1 MAQTSRLGWTLSLKS
16 GSTRVHLRAL
26 CVTPPGPSQTHWSLD
41 FEAALVA
48 EDSPNSETA
57 AVCIQDDD
65 LNDAQRALCQT
76 DLLKALNSNPTKN
89 ENRTT
94 ILRLLF
100 PAVSGTPIRSDFLH
114 YRLAGC
120 PLIHSIHSFLQPLR
134 PIVSVPIVTPSTSP
148 TPQTILSLLS
158 SSLGGI
164 IAQAPSSSTSNGPQ
178 TLSNN
183 LTSHLTHRLSSIP
196 WTLTT
201 TTTTPRRARI
211 FWIQGRANIQASQ
224 QFYAAA
230 HALGITLV
238 VCDEPGH
245 WMESD
250 DPALNP
256 WARYREAFVP
266 LRIDADAGLA
276 QRIVD
281 AVRAYPAEVDGV
293 VCISDVRLEAV
304 ARACE
309 VLGLP
314 SEAAGAYRVA
324 GDKGLTRRLEAD
336 SEGESFVLEDADGL
350 EAVLRE
356 RRGGLRYP
364 LIVKPCTGWN
374 SDCVVKVRD
383 EGELRAAVGRAS
395 GRHANS
401 AARNTRVVLEPYV
414 DGPEVDVNFVVLD
427 GEVLFCDVTDDFPCP
442 GDLVSAEGKTF
453 AANFMETLMDV
464 PTALPEDEQRIMK
477 ESLRKSIARCG
488 FKSGVFHCEAR
499 VRGSRAVYKP
509 REDNGILDLHEVTDK
524 GQASCYL
531 HEINARP
538 PGYVN
543 CVAAMLAYGVDYYAI
558 RLLLALGEEGKER
571 IRALAQPFAGGKP
584 QYTLG
589 IAVLPPTREGI
600 MGSEDAVGE
609 FLDANPDLAK
619 HVVFHQTVK
628 QRGERVQGPDS
639 SELWCVGYVIV
650 ASRTGRK
657 ECLELAQIARERFD
671 YKLMDEA

>member
-1 MAQTSRLGWTLSLKS
+1 MAQKDRLGWTLGLKS
-16 GSTRVHLRAL
+16 GSIKVHLYAL
-26 CVTPPGPSQTHWSLD
+26 WTTTPGPSQTHWSLD
-41 FEAALVA
+41 FEAVLA
-48 EDSPNSETA
+48 EDLSASKSSLIHIE
-57 AVCIQDDD
+57 DGD
-65 LNDAQRALCQT
+65 LNDAQRALIQT
-76 DLLKALNSNPTKN
+76 ALFNALDGNSTKS
-89 ENRTT
+89 RTT

-100 PAVSGTPIRSDFLH
+100 PSVSGTPIRSDFLH
-114 YRLAGC
+114 YRLNGC
-120 PLIHSIHSFLQPLR
+120 ELIHSVHSFLQPLQ
-134 PIVSVPIVTPSTSP
+134 PITSVPVITPQTSSPTTP
-148 TPQTILSLLS
+148 TPQTFLSLLS
-158 SSLGGI
+158 SSMGGI
-164 IAQAPSSSTSNGPQ
+164 IAQSSSPSDAQ

-183 LTSHLTHRLSSIP
+183 LTSQLTYRLSIP
-196 WTLTT
+196 WITPPTSP
-201 TTTTPRRARI
+201 PRRARI
-211 FWIQGRANIQASQ
+211 FWIQGRANIQASR

-230 HALGITLV
+230 HALGISLV

-250 DPALNP
+250 DLAVNP
-256 WARYREAFVP
+256 WVHYREAFVP
-266 LRIDADAGLA
+266 LCIDADAGLA

-281 AVRAYPAEVDGV
+281 AVRAYPARVDGV
-293 VCISDVRLEAV
+293 MCISDVRLEAV

-309 VLGLP
+309 VLGLAT
-314 SEAAGAYRVA
+314 ERAGAYKVA
-324 GDKGLTRRLEAD
+324 GDKGLTRRLVD
-336 SEGESFVLEDADGL
+336 GNGEGQGEESFVLEDAAGL

-356 RRGGLRYP
+356 RGGRLGYP

-383 EGELRAAVGRAS
+383 EDELRAAVSRAS

-401 AARNTRVVLEPYV
+401 AARNTRVVVEPYI
-414 DGPEVDVNFVVLD
+414 DGPEVDANFVVLD
-427 GEVLFCDVTDDFPCP
+427 GEVLFCDITDDFPCP
-442 GDLVSAEGKTF
+442 GDLVRAEGKTF

-477 ESLRKSIARCG
+477 ESLCKSIARCG
-488 FKSGVFHCEAR
+488 FISGVFHCEAR
-499 VRGSRAVYKP
+499 VRCSRALYKP
-509 REDNGILDLHEVTDK
+509 RDDNGILDLHEEMKK
-524 GQASCYL
+524 GQPSCYL

-543 CVAAMLAYGVDYYAI
+543 CVAALLAYGVDYYAI

-571 IRALAQPFAGGKP
+571 IRALAQPFSGGKP

-589 IAVLPPTREGI
+589 IAVLPPSKEGI
-600 MGSEDAVGE
+600 MGSRDAVKE

-619 HVVFHQTVK
+619 HVVFYQTVK

-657 ECLELAQIARERFD
+657 ECLELAQMARKRFD